1 VTIDAEGY
9 VRIEGRKSDIIIR
22 GGKNISA
29 AGVEAD
35 VGAHP
40 AVDMVVALPVPDPV
54 FGERVCVVVS
64 LRASAKSLDLT
75 ELVKFLTQRGVS
87 KENFPEHLVLVDD
100 MPQSIGGKIAKNELK
115 ARLPELLGRQTA

>member
-1 VTIDAEGY
+1 
-9 VRIEGRKSDIIIR
+9 
-22 GGKNISA
+22 
-29 AGVEAD
+29 
-35 VGAHP
+35 
-40 AVDMVVALPVPDPV
+40 MVVALPVPDPV